1 MVDTTKVN
9 LKMVKCMEKAIF
21 FGLMEENIKDIIVMI
36 SNMEKENLDGLME
49 LCIKENLEME
59 NNMGRVFL
67 LIKMEFKMKVF
78 GVKEKKKEKRVK
90 HDY

>member
-9 LKMVKCMEKAIF
+9 LKMVKCMEKVIL
-21 FGLMEENIKDIIVMI
+21 FGLMEENIMDTIVMI
-36 SNMEKENLDGLME
+36 SNMEKENSNGLMV
-49 LCIKENLEME
+49 LCIEENFEME

-78 GVKEKKKEKRVK
+78 GVKEKRKDKKAK
-90 HDY
+90 HEY